1 MMTMISPAA
10 TSRAVGALAARAS
23 STLAR
28 SSSMLASSS
37 NAAIPRPSALASG
50 PVNGSGLRPPSPPL
64 LPAPVISAAPRR
76 CFSSVMPTQGFP
88 QYIIFGPDCALCMK
102 AMLPQFRRAGRDGVS
117 VERRGKLALEMIP
130 RNNTGAGFAWSDK
143 TAIHL
148 SVEEVGLLLSQLPG
162 NEVELAHPVQVPK
175 AADETAATEGERLE
189 KVLTIVPG
197 EGTTLTFKLDFVKDG
212 VGGQAAPGSEGLSVG
227 IVLCATFP
235 PA

>member
-1 MMTMISPAA
+1 
-10 TSRAVGALAARAS
+10 
-23 STLAR
+23 
-28 SSSMLASSS
+28 
-37 NAAIPRPSALASG
+37 
-50 PVNGSGLRPPSPPL
+50 
-64 LPAPVISAAPRR
+64 
-76 CFSSVMPTQGFP
+76 
-88 QYIIFGPDCALCMK
+88 
-102 AMLPQFRRAGRDGVS
+102 MLPQFRRAGRDGVS

-175 AADETAATEGERLE
+175 AADETAETAGERME

-212 VGGQAAPGSEGLSVG
+212 VGGQAAPGSEGLSSIPLEMTVQAG
-227 IVLCATFP
+227 EFEVLKSVWSTSIPYLLGWNTCMDVASASAMTRGLSEP
-235 PA
+235 NPTRY